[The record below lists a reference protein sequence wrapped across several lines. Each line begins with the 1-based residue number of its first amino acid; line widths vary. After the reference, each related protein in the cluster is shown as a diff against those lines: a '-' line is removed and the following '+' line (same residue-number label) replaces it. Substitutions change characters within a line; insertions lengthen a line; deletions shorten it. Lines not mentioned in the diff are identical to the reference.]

1 MTDEADGQ
9 EPLVVQREDA
19 VLTLTLNR
27 PRRKN
32 ALTSEMV
39 TTLADEVTAAG
50 ADDVTR
56 VVVIRAAGPDF
67 CAGINLAQS
76 NRADRGGT
84 DPQAG
89 KPAKPRIGHL
99 QRGFQTG
106 PNRLIAAMEQAQVPI
121 VASVRGWAAG
131 IGNALALSA
140 DFVIADDSA
149 KFWVP
154 FVTKGFTPDSGN
166 TWILPRLVG
175 LPRAKEM
182 VLRGRPIDGPTAAA
196 WGLIG
201 QCVAPGDLDAATGA
215 LTAELAAMA
224 TASVG
229 FAKMLLHRNL
239 EVGLYSALQ
248 AEGMT
253 EEVAVRSDDFK
264 EGMRAFTEKR
274 DPKYTG
280 R

>member
-1 MTDEADGQ
+1 MSEST
-9 EPLVVQREDA
+9 EPLLAEKKDS

-27 PRRKN
+27 PERKN
-32 ALTSEMV
+32 ALSQEMV
-39 TTLADEVTAAG
+39 AALADEITAAG
-50 ADDVTR
+50 GDDETR
-56 VVVIRAAGPDF
+56 AVLIRATGPDF
-67 CAGINLAQS
+67 CSGIDLVQS
-76 NRADRGGT
+76 NRPGRGTPGGG
-84 DPQAG
+84 DGA
-89 KPAKPRIGHL
+89 KPARPRVGHL

-106 PNRLIAAMEQAQVPI
+106 PNRLITAMEQAQVPI
-121 VASVRGWAAG
+121 VAAVRGWAAG
-131 IGNALALSA
+131 IGNAVALSS
-140 DFVIADDSA
+140 DFVIADPTA

-166 TWILPRLVG
+166 TWILPRLIG

-182 VLRGRPIDGPTAAA
+182 VLRGRPVDGQTAES

-201 QCVAPGDLDAATGA
+201 QCVPEGELDKAAEDLAV
-215 LTAELAAMA
+215 ELAGMA
-224 TASVG
+224 TASLG

-264 EGMRAFTEKR
+264 EGMRAFAEKR
-274 DPKYTG
+274 GPSYTG